1 MKQNDLSAQI
11 ASGMG
16 FFIAHKK
23 KLWLGVAVFVAVLAL
38 ALGINFY
45 LRGQQVKAAAE
56 FSKAL
61 NTYHSPVLTNPS
73 SIPNLES
80 YKTNDEKNQKALEK
94 FNLVAKDYSFYAVGR
109 LAKYYAAICLRELGK
124 SSEAEKEFLAL
135 TTVSDEKL
143 ASLAKVG
150 LASVYELTNRGSEAE
165 KLYKDLEEHPT
176 SAVPKATASIARAD
190 LYRKSNAAEAATLY
204 QQVQQDYPG
213 TAAAD
218 YAAEMLTQLP
228 H

>member
-1 MKQNDLSAQI
+1 MKQDDLSAQL

-16 FFIAHKK
+16 FFVAHKK
-23 KLWLGVAVFVAVLAL
+23 RIWLGVAASVAVLLL
-38 ALGINFY
+38 ALGIYFFV
-45 LRGQQVKAAAE
+45 RSQQAKAAAE

-61 NTYHSPVLTNPS
+61 NTYHSPVVTNTP

-80 YKTNDEKNQKALEK
+80 YKTNEEKNQKALEK
-94 FNLVAKDYSFYAVGR
+94 FNIVAKDYSFYAVGR
-109 LAKYYAAICLRELGK
+109 LAKYYTAICLRELGK
-124 SSEAEKEFLAL
+124 SSEAEKEFQAL

-150 LASVYELTNRGSEAE
+150 LASVYELTNRSAEAE

-176 SAVPKATASIARAD
+176 SAVPKATASVARAD

-204 QQVQQDYPG
+204 QQIQKDYPG
-213 TAAAD
+213 TPAAD